1 MIYTIDDK
9 IIANVAKRGRGAV
22 LFPNE
27 FSSIG
32 NAKAVAKALERLVN
46 DRTLIRLARGIYY
59 YPKVDKELG
68 LGVLYPSYEDI
79 AQRIAQREKTKIAP
93 SGAYAMNMLGLTTQ
107 VPMNIVFLTDGNARK
122 IKLQNGHA
130 IVFKHAV
137 PKNFAF
143 QNKTIQL
150 ITTALKAIGKNNV
163 TNEHVSI
170 LKKVLANIPKEKAIR
185 DYKLIPVWIQ
195 TLMDKMYA

>member
-1 MIYTIDDK
+1 MTYTIDDK
-9 IIANVAKRGRGAV
+9 IIANVSKRGRGTV
-22 LFPNE
+22 IFPNE
-27 FSSIG
+27 FSAVG

-46 DRTLIRLARGIYY
+46 DGTLIRLARGIYY

-68 LGVLYPSYEDI
+68 LGILYPSYEDI

-122 IKLQNGHA
+122 IKLPNGHT

-137 PKNFAF
+137 PKTFAF
-143 QNKTIQL
+143 NNKTIQL
-150 ITTALKAIGKNNV
+150 IATALKVIGKDNV
-163 TNEHVSI
+163 TDEHVGI
-170 LKKVLANIPKEKAIR
+170 LKKTLTNIPKEKAIR
-185 DYKLIPVWIQ
+185 DYKLMPVWIQ
-195 TLMDKMYA
+195 TLMDRMYA